1 MNISRRLLADYV
13 NKLHQKACRTCSTII
28 FPHSAN
34 QVIDLWRC
42 RFHCGRR
49 FFNPLTGVLAS
60 KTGTAKT
67 TALALTSSML
77 RLPIAK
83 GLKGSELTKFEVLYE
98 GHHAGLVI

>member
-42 RFHCGRR
+42 RFHSGRR

-60 KTGTAKT
+60 KT
-67 TALALTSSML
+67 TALALTSSVL

-98 GHHAGLVI
+98 GHNAGLVI